1 MFVKPENAI
10 NIPEKYKIQIDN
22 MKKEMKEKTK
32 QKIIHTSIKKPVR
45 IRPNTTP
52 FPAIDFAE
60 SFDLTMVSS
69 HREKLF

>member
-22 MKKEMKEKTK
+22 MKKEMKDKKEKKK

-52 FPAIDFAE
+52 FPVIDFAE
-60 SFDLTMVSS
+60 SFDLTMVD
-69 HREKLF
+69 F